1 VSWSVVYK
9 AHDYDF
15 FLQSMCGYTGAVTRT
30 IGAVFR
36 RLEAP
41 LGRSIG
47 VIFCTTEAPLGRLI
61 GVIFCITEA
70 PLGA

>member
-1 VSWSVVYK
+1 MYN

-15 FLQSMCGYTGAVTRT
+15 FSQSMCGYIGAVTRT

-41 LGRSIG
+41 SGRSIG
-47 VIFCTTEAPLGRLI
+47 AVFRRL
-61 GVIFCITEA
+61 EA
-70 PLGA
+70 PLGACYG

>member
-1 VSWSVVYK
+1 MYN
-9 AHDYDF
+9 AHNYDF
-15 FLQSMCGYTGAVTRT
+15 FSQSMCGYKGAVTRS
-30 IGAVFR
+30 IGAVFGRLEAPLGRSISAVFR

-47 VIFCTTEAPLGRLI
+47 AVFCTM
-61 GVIFCITEA
+61 EA